1 MFHFYPLSMK
11 RFAFPAVGS
20 LLAVACFV
28 LPLANA
34 ESGVSD
40 SAAVIEASGMN
51 HESPAWAER
60 LKGQT
65 IIENAQEGRAE
76 RAALVEKQHERLMQ
90 QMQKEMSESNSGGYN
105 TMSMMHQYGAGK
117 GNYLLAS
124 DSDIEPVAMAGGG
137 KCPATAPVKH
147 YDISAINVEIT
158 LNQWLDYY
166 PGYMYALTENIEN
179 VREEEA
185 KNADAREEEGHHNPG
200 GVKNGI
206 QGQYIQPLVIRG
218 NQGDCVKVT
227 LRNSL
232 EFGEDVSLHING
244 SSMVVSKTGQP
255 ATTTNP
261 DAIAYG
267 PDEDCEENCETVPVE
282 MEWYIHPDTQEGGRQ
297 FHSYSN
303 DRELTVMGLFG
314 VFVVE
319 PAGSNYLDPL
329 GTGPAPEMPSGWQ
342 AIIQNGMGPD
352 FREFVLIYHEVGDEA
367 FRPVNKHGD
376 FLPQRDPLTDA
387 YRPGAR
393 ALNYRSEPFG
403 INNMHVQHEY
413 FGFEDESMA
422 YSSYTFGDAGPTIP
436 RSYLGDPAKYRLVH
450 GGSEVFHSHHPHGG
464 AIRWTRSPRAVDQMP
479 MWHKGQN
486 GPVKY
491 PLIRAKTDRVDVE
504 VIGPSEA
511 LDLETECGSGLCQYL
526 AGDFLFHCHV
536 AHHYVAGMWGY
547 WRVYNTLQVPGIQN
561 DVMAP
566 LRELPDR
573 LGRIARPVTS
583 DQLVGTTVNW
593 FGKKFNLV
601 DNSQKT
607 DWNADPAVVRIYDWV
622 EMQLVTRGLPG
633 HTEDEIGQL
642 KSYDATVIDWVWDG
656 DRAMSEK
663 ESTVENPKYHPDWQG
678 YEAGKRRPIWF
689 EPTTGKVAWPWLTPH
704 FGKRVPFAP
713 DRNPAPWLEMIH
725 LDEDGQPS
733 VKPAKPGENGR
744 WSLCPDRAGS
754 QEYNIHFI
762 KLPIELSAAQGD
774 QPAVVDP
781 NGLLYVVHE
790 EEEAIRNNNDLKV
803 PLVFRA
809 NIYDCMDWMLTSEWP
824 DDDFTNFQSSKINTH
839 FHFVQF
845 DNQAS
850 DGVISGFSYE
860 QSVRPFTLFE
870 KKKKKGLP
878 VPMNAKFTKAAGKGD
893 RTIHVTNAKQYHVG
907 TVILVGADNVE
918 GKEVKRIVAI
928 GSSGESASAGGASGG
943 MYTVN
948 PGDTLGAI
956 AMQHGTDVATL
967 VSMNGLANADM
978 LAVGQQLQMPGGGGE
993 AAAPSGGAQTLT
1005 FKTPLEYDHPVG
1017 DIVTVEFV
1025 RQRFWADADVGSVFC
1040 HDHAFGGTT
1049 WPHGAVCSFLI
1060 EPFGSTWHDPA
1071 TGEAKRTGPVMDIHT
1086 VEPVGYGVSGS
1097 FRELMVQIMDTVPH
1111 TVNVVTAGNPPGQ
1124 PVEVALEAGRTVSF
1138 QMPANELIKMTP
1150 MPFLN
1155 GGTHT
1160 TGGALN
1166 FRAEPFAQRLANN
1179 PETSQL
1185 FSSGTHGDPSTVTL
1199 RAYLG
1204 DAIVFRLIDVTMNE
1218 SNVFTVS
1225 GHNFLT
1231 ERYAG
1236 DANRKN
1242 SIHIGIAERYD
1253 LVVPQAGG
1261 TRLQSGDYMY
1271 FNGRSSKLSEGS
1283 WGLIRVLD
1291 KEVPDLKPL
1300 PNAAYGGPGIKKP
1313 LPVCPADAP
1322 VKNFNV
1328 VAIDYPQMAFNP
1340 NVEEAIEVDFER
1352 TIEVKNPDA
1361 KIYVL
1366 EEEVA
1371 KVSGEFQPMPLT
1383 LRASVGDC
1391 LKVKLTNKMKEGR
1404 ASFSAFSLAFD
1415 PKDSQGVN
1423 LGNNPGDQTVAP
1435 GESRTYTYYADP
1447 AVGETQSLVWDWGNV
1462 AMNPRNG
1469 LFGGIV
1475 IGPKGSQYRDPK
1487 TGADISE
1494 KNSWIADVIVDR
1506 SVPGNEHRAN
1516 YRDVALFFQDEDNII
1531 GTSFMPYVQN
1541 VAGLVGVNYRNEPYL
1556 YREEQGCSLGR
1567 MFQPCNVDEPNE
1579 PATPIIEAHAGDPVR
1594 IHVFGASNEQ
1604 NGMFTLEKH
1613 EWPIEPFMEGA
1624 DHISVVEFSGSEG
1637 IDAFISSAGGPYSM
1651 PGDYVYSNA
1660 RLPYSQSGQWGY
1672 FRVLSK
1678 NDQRILPLSGASP
1691 GVKEA
1696 KEGQPEQ
1703 GSVRPIS
1710 FKQ

>member
-1 MFHFYPLSMK
+1 MLMFHSHRCSATFHAVPGWGRLLALLCLLCPLSVAGAAE
-11 RFAFPAVGS
+11 RAVEARAVKERDARQ
-20 LLAVACFV
+20 LAHAT
-28 LPLANA
+28 
-34 ESGVSD
+34 
-40 SAAVIEASGMN
+40 GMN
-51 HESPAWAER
+51 HAHQSPAWAER

-65 IIENAQEGRAE
+65 IVENAQEGRAE
-76 RAALVEKQHERLMQ
+76 RAALVERQHERLMQ
-90 QMQKEMSESNSGGYN
+90 QMQHETAASSAGNFD

-117 GNYLLAS
+117 GNYLLSS
-124 DSDIEPVAMAGGG
+124 DADLEPVAMTGGG
-137 KCPATAPVKH
+137 KCPETAPVRA

-166 PGYMYALTENIEN
+166 PGYMYALTGNIEK

-185 KNADAREEEGHHNPG
+185 KNAEARESEGHHDPG
-200 GVKNGI
+200 AVKNGI
-206 QGQYIQPLVIRG
+206 QGQHIQPLVIRG
-218 NQGDCVKVT
+218 NQGDCVKIT
-227 LRNSL
+227 LRNQL
-232 EFGEDVSLHING
+232 EFGEDVSLHVNG
-244 SSMVVSKTGQP
+244 SSMVVSKTGRP

-267 PDEDCEENCETVPVE
+267 PDEECEENCTTAPVH
-282 MEWYIHPDTQEGGRQ
+282 MEWYIHPATQEGGRQ

-319 PAGSNYLDPL
+319 PAGSDYLDPL
-329 GTGPAPEMPSGWQ
+329 GTGAAGTMPSGWQ
-342 AIIQNGMGPD
+342 AIIQNGQGPD

-367 FRPVNKHGD
+367 FRPVNRHGD

-422 YSSYTFGDAGPTIP
+422 YSAYTFGDAGPTIP
-436 RSYLGDPAKYRLVH
+436 RSYLGDPAKFRLVH

-464 AIRWTRSPRAVDQMP
+464 SIRWTRSPRAVDQMP

-491 PLIRAKTDRVDVE
+491 PLIRAKSDRVDVE

-511 LDLETECGSGLCQYL
+511 IDLETECGSGLCQYL

-561 DVMAP
+561 DVMPP

-573 LGRIARPVTS
+573 LGRIAKPVTS
-583 DQLVGTTVNW
+583 DQLVGTTVDW
-593 FGKKFNLV
+593 FGKRFTIVENGK
-601 DNSQKT
+601 KT
-607 DWNADPAVVRIYDWV
+607 DWDADPAVVRVHDWV
-622 EMQLVTRGLPG
+622 EMQLPTRGLPG
-633 HTEDEIGQL
+633 HVKGEVGQI
-642 KSYDATVIDWVWDG
+642 KSYDATVVDWVWDG
-656 DRAMSEK
+656 NRAMSEK
-663 ESTVENPKYHPDWQG
+663 ESTIDNPKYRAAWQG
-678 YEAGKRRPIWF
+678 YKAGARRAIWF
-689 EPTTGKVAWPWLTPH
+689 EPRTGKVAWPWLTPH
-704 FGKRVPFAP
+704 FGKRAPFSP

-725 LDEDGQPS
+725 LDDDGRPS
-733 VKPAKPGENGR
+733 AEPARPGENGR

-754 QEYNIHFI
+754 QKYNVHFI
-762 KLPIELSAAQGD
+762 KLPIELSAAEGKQD
-774 QPAVVDP
+774 AIVDP
-781 NGLLYVVHE
+781 NGLLYVVHD
-790 EEEAIRNNNDLKV
+790 EEAAIRKDNDLKV

-809 NIYDCMDWMLTSEWP
+809 NIYDCMDWILTSEWL
-824 DDDFTNFQSSKINTH
+824 DDDVTNFQSSKINTH

-850 DGVISGFSYE
+850 DGVITGFSYE
-860 QSVRPFTLFE
+860 QSVRPFTQFE
-870 KKKKKGLP
+870 KTTKKGLP
-878 VPMNAKFTKAAGKGD
+878 VPMNAKFTKAAKAGAK
-893 RTIHVTNAKQYHVG
+893 TIHVTNAGQYHTG
-907 TVILVGADNVE
+907 TVLLVGADNV
-918 GKEVKRIVAI
+918 GGSEVRRIVGIDAK
-928 GSSGESASAGGASGG
+928 AK
-943 MYTVN
+943 
-948 PGDTLGAI
+948 
-956 AMQHGTDVATL
+956 
-967 VSMNGLANADM
+967 
-978 LAVGQQLQMPGGGGE
+978 
-993 AAAPSGGAQTLT
+993 TLT
-1005 FKTPLEYDHPVG
+1005 LKKPLVHAHPVG

-1086 VEPVGYGVSGS
+1086 AEPVGYGVSGS

-1138 QMPANELIKMTP
+1138 QMPPNKSIKMTP

-1179 PETSQL
+1179 ADPSKL
-1185 FSSGTHGDPSTVTL
+1185 FSSAVHGDPSTSML

-1204 DAIVFRLIDVTMNE
+1204 DTIVFRLVDVTMNE

-1261 TRLQSGDYMY
+1261 PRLQPGDYMY
-1271 FNGRSSKLSEGS
+1271 FNGRNSKLSEGS
-1283 WGLIRVLD
+1283 WGVVRVLE
-1291 KEVPDLKPL
+1291 KPVPDLRPL
-1300 PNAAYGGPGIKKP
+1300 PNAGFGGPGLKKP
-1313 LPVCPADAP
+1313 LPLCPPDAP
-1322 VKNFNV
+1322 VKSFNV
-1328 VAIDYPQMAFNP
+1328 VAMDYPQMAFNP

-1352 TIEVKNPDA
+1352 TIAVRNPDA
-1361 KIYVL
+1361 KIYIL
-1366 EEEVA
+1366 EEEAA
-1371 KVSGEFQPMPLT
+1371 KVSGAFQPMPLT
-1383 LRASVGDC
+1383 LRANVGDC
-1391 LKVKLTNKMKEGR
+1391 LKVKLTNKMKESR

-1415 PKDSQGVN
+1415 PTDSQGVN
-1423 LGNNPGDQTVAP
+1423 LGKNAGDQTVAP
-1435 GESRTYTYYADP
+1435 GKHRTYTYYADP
-1447 AVGETQSLVWDWGNV
+1447 STGETQSLVWDWGNV

-1487 TGADISE
+1487 TGADISL
-1494 KNSWIADVIVDR
+1494 KNSWMADVLVDR
-1506 SVPGNEHRAN
+1506 TIPGNEYRAN
-1516 YRDVALFFQDEDNII
+1516 YRDVSLYFQDEDNII

-1541 VAGLVGVNYRNEPYL
+1541 VAGLIGVNYRSEPYL
-1556 YREEQGCSLGR
+1556 YREELGCSLGR
-1567 MFQPCNVDEPNE
+1567 MFQPCQVDDPQD
-1579 PATPIIEAHAGDPVR
+1579 PVTPLIEAHAGDPVR

-1613 EWPIEPFMEGA
+1613 EWPIEPFMRGA
-1624 DHISVVEFSGSEG
+1624 DQISVVEFAGSEG
-1637 IDAFISSAGGPYSM
+1637 IDVFIPAAGGPYALT
-1651 PGDYVYSNA
+1651 GDYVYSNA

-1672 FRVLSK
+1672 FRVLPV
-1678 NDQRILPLSGASP
+1678 NDQHLLPLRGAAP

-1696 KEGQPEQ
+1696 RTPRTPEGDATPV
-1703 GSVRPIS
+1703 SLR
-1710 FKQ
+1710 

>member
-1 MFHFYPLSMK
+1 MFHSHRFSMK
-11 RFAFPAVGS
+11 PRAVLGWGS
-20 LLAVACFV
+20 LLALTFFV
-28 LPLANA
+28 LPLSGAGA
-34 ESGVSD
+34 ED
-40 SAAVIEASGMN
+40 HDARPLIHATGMN
-51 HESPAWAER
+51 QQSPGWAER

-65 IIENAQEGRAE
+65 IVENAQEGRAE
-76 RAALVEKQHERLMQ
+76 RAALVERQHERLMR
-90 QMQKEMSESNSGGYN
+90 QMEHEAEDSNSGGFD

-117 GNYLLAS
+117 GNYLLSS
-124 DSDIEPVAMAGGG
+124 DTDAEPVSMNGGG
-137 KCPATAPVKH
+137 KCPATAPVRH
-147 YDISAINVEIT
+147 YDVSAINAEIT

-166 PGYMYALTENIEN
+166 PGYMYVLTEHIEN

-185 KNADAREEEGHHNPG
+185 KNAEAREAEGHHEPG
-200 GVKNGI
+200 AVKNGI

-218 NQGDCVKVT
+218 NQGDCVKIT
-227 LRNSL
+227 LRNQL

-261 DAIAYG
+261 DAIANG
-267 PDEDCEENCETVPVE
+267 FDEECEENCQVAPVE
-282 MEWYIHPDTQEGGRQ
+282 LEWYIHPATQEGGRQ

-319 PAGSNYLDPL
+319 PAGSEYLDPL
-329 GTGPAPEMPSGWQ
+329 GTGPAGKMPSGWQ
-342 AIIQNGMGPD
+342 AIIQNGQGPD

-367 FRPVNKHGD
+367 FRPVNRHGD

-436 RSYLGDPAKYRLVH
+436 RSYLGDPAKFRLVH

-464 AIRWTRSPRAVDQMP
+464 AIRWARSPRAVDQMP

-491 PLIRAKTDRVDVE
+491 PLIRAKSDRVDVE

-511 LDLETECGSGLCQYL
+511 IDLETECGSGLCQYL

-561 DVMAP
+561 DVMLP

-573 LGRIARPVTS
+573 VGRIVRPVTS
-583 DQLVGTTVNW
+583 DQLVGATVDW
-593 FGKKFNLV
+593 FGKKFTIVENG
-601 DNSQKT
+601 KT
-607 DWNADPAVVRIYDWV
+607 TNWQSDPAVVRIHDWV
-622 EMQLVTRGLPG
+622 EMQLPTRGLPG
-633 HTEDEIGQL
+633 HVEDEVGQI
-642 KSYDATVIDWVWDG
+642 KSYDATVVDWAWDG
-656 DRAMSEK
+656 TRAMSEK
-663 ESTVENPKYHPDWQG
+663 ESTIENPKYHAEWQG
-678 YEAGKRRPIWF
+678 YEPGKRRAIWF
-689 EPTTGKVAWPWLTPH
+689 EPQTGKVAWPWLTPH
-704 FGKRVPFAP
+704 FGKRAPFSP

-725 LDEDGQPS
+725 LDDDGQPS
-733 VKPAKPGENGR
+733 VEPARPGENGR

-754 QEYNIHFI
+754 QRYNVHFI
-762 KLPIELSAAQGD
+762 KLPIELSAAAGKQD
-774 QPAVVDP
+774 AIVDP
-781 NGLLYVVHE
+781 NGLLFVVHDE
-790 EEEAIRNNNDLKV
+790 EQAIRNNNDLKV

-809 NIYDCMDWMLTSEWP
+809 NIYDCMDWILTSEWL

-850 DGVISGFSYE
+850 DGVITGFSYE
-860 QSVRPFTLFE
+860 QSVRPFTQFD
-870 KKKKKGLP
+870 KTTKKGLP
-878 VPMNAKFTKAAGKGD
+878 VPMNAKFTKAAKPGA
-893 RTIHVTNAKQYHVG
+893 RTARVTNAAQYHVG
-907 TVILVGADNVE
+907 TVLLVGADNVE
-918 GKEVKRIVAI
+918 GSEVQRITGI
-928 GSSGESASAGGASGG
+928 
-943 MYTVN
+943 
-948 PGDTLGAI
+948 DRK
-956 AMQHGTDVATL
+956 
-967 VSMNGLANADM
+967 
-978 LAVGQQLQMPGGGGE
+978 
-993 AAAPSGGAQTLT
+993 AQTLT
-1005 FKTPLEYDHPVG
+1005 FKAPLKHAHPVG

-1124 PVEVALEAGRTVSF
+1124 PVAVALEAGRTVSF
-1138 QMPANELIKMTP
+1138 QMPPNEAIKMTP

-1179 PETSQL
+1179 PATSQL
-1185 FSSGTHGDPSTVTL
+1185 FSSRIHGDPSTVML
-1199 RAYLG
+1199 QAYLG
-1204 DAIVFRLIDVTMNE
+1204 DAIVVRLIDVTMNE
-1218 SNVFTVS
+1218 SNVFTMS

-1261 TRLQSGDYMY
+1261 PRLQPGDYMY

-1283 WGLIRVLD
+1283 WGMIRVLE
-1291 KEVPDLKPL
+1291 KETPDLQPL
-1300 PNAAYGGPGIKKP
+1300 PNAGFGGPGIKKP
-1313 LPVCPADAP
+1313 LPLCPPDAP
-1322 VKNFNV
+1322 VKQFNV
-1328 VAIDYPQMAFNP
+1328 AAIDYPQMAFNP

-1352 TIEVKNPDA
+1352 TIAVRNPDA
-1361 KIYVL
+1361 KIYIL
-1366 EEEVA
+1366 EEEAA

-1383 LRASVGDC
+1383 LRANVGDC

-1415 PKDSQGVN
+1415 PADSQGVN

-1435 GESRTYTYYADP
+1435 GKSRTYTYYADP
-1447 AVGETQSLVWDWGNV
+1447 STGETQSLVWDWGNV

-1469 LFGGIV
+1469 LFGGII

-1487 TGADISE
+1487 TGADISL
-1494 KNSWIADVIVDR
+1494 KNRWLADVIVDR
-1506 SVPGNEHRAN
+1506 TIPGNEHRAN
-1516 YRDVALFFQDEDNII
+1516 YRDASLYFQDEDNII

-1541 VAGLVGVNYRNEPYL
+1541 VAGLIGVNYRNEPYL
-1556 YREEQGCSLGR
+1556 YREELGCSLGR
-1567 MFQPCNVDEPNE
+1567 MFQPCQVDDPQD
-1579 PATPIIEAHAGDPVR
+1579 PVTPLIEAHAGDPVR

-1613 EWPIEPFMEGA
+1613 EWPIEPFMPGA

-1637 IDAFISSAGGPYSM
+1637 IDVFIPSAGGPYTLAA
-1651 PGDYVYSNA
+1651 DYVYSNA

-1678 NDQRILPLSGASP
+1678 NDQRILPLRGVAP

-1696 KEGQPEQ
+1696 RGPRPSE

-1710 FKQ
+1710 LN

>member
-1 MFHFYPLSMK
+1 MFRFNHFSVGSCAFPGWKSVFALALLVFPLSVAGAEDRTVQPLLHTTGMK
-11 RFAFPAVGS
+11 
-20 LLAVACFV
+20 
-28 LPLANA
+28 
-34 ESGVSD
+34 
-40 SAAVIEASGMN
+40 
-51 HESPAWAER
+51 HQSPAWAER

-65 IIENAQEGRAE
+65 IVENAQEGRAE
-76 RAALVEKQHERLMQ
+76 RSMLVEQQHERLMR
-90 QMQKEMSESNSGGYN
+90 QMGREADASGSGGFD

-117 GNYLLAS
+117 GNYLLSS
-124 DSDIEPVAMAGGG
+124 DADIEPVSMGGDG
-137 KCPATAPVKH
+137 KCPAIAPVRQ
-147 YDISAINVEIT
+147 YDVSAVNVEIT

-166 PGYMYALTENIEN
+166 PGYMYVLTENIEK
-179 VREEEA
+179 VRAEEA
-185 KNADAREEEGHHNPG
+185 RNAEAREAEGHHNPG
-200 GVKNGI
+200 AVTNGI
-206 QGQYIQPLVIRG
+206 QDQYIQPLVIRG
-218 NQGDCVKVT
+218 NQGDCVKIT
-227 LRNSL
+227 LRNQL

-244 SSMVVSKTGQP
+244 SSMVISQTGQP

-267 PDEDCEENCETVPVE
+267 LGDECEEEDDDGKEEGEAEENCNVTPVH
-282 MEWYIHPDTQEGGRQ
+282 MEWYIHPATQEGGRQ

-319 PAGSNYLDPL
+319 PVGSDYLDPL
-329 GTGPAPEMPSGWQ
+329 GMGPAGEMPSGWQ
-342 AIIQNGMGPD
+342 AIIRNGQGPD

-367 FRPVNKHGD
+367 FRPVNRHGD

-422 YSSYTFGDAGPTIP
+422 YSAYTFGDAGPTIP
-436 RSYLGDPAKYRLVH
+436 RSYLGDPAKFRLVH

-464 AIRWTRSPRAVDQMP
+464 AIRWARSPRAVDQMP

-491 PLIRAKTDRVDVE
+491 PLIRAKSDRVDVE

-511 LDLETECGSGLCQYL
+511 IDLETECGSGLCQYL

-547 WRVYNTLQVPGIQN
+547 WRVYNTLQTPGIQN
-561 DVMAP
+561 DVMPP

-573 LGRIARPVTS
+573 MGRIVGPVTS
-583 DQLVGTTVNW
+583 DKLVGTTVDW
-593 FGKKFNLV
+593 FGKRFKIV
-601 DNSQKT
+601 ENSHKT
-607 DWNADPAVVRIYDWV
+607 NWQSDPAVVRIYDWV
-622 EMQLVTRGLPG
+622 EMQLPTRGLPG
-633 HTEDEIGQL
+633 HVDDEVGQI
-642 KSYDATVIDWVWDG
+642 KSYDATVVDWIWDG

-663 ESTVENPKYHPDWQG
+663 ESTVENPKYHPEWQR
-678 YEAGKRRPIWF
+678 YEPGKRRAIWF
-689 EPTTGKVAWPWLTPH
+689 EARTGKVAWPWLTPH
-704 FGKRVPFAP
+704 FGKRAPFSP

-733 VKPAKPGENGR
+733 VEPARPGENGR

-754 QEYNIHFI
+754 QKYNVHFI
-762 KLPIELSAAQGD
+762 KLPIELSAAEGKQD
-774 QPAVVDP
+774 AIVDP
-781 NGLLYVVHE
+781 NGLLYVVHD
-790 EEEAIRNNNDLKV
+790 EEEAIRKNNALKV

-809 NIYDCMDWMLTSEWP
+809 NIYDCMDWILTSEWL

-860 QSVRPFTLFE
+860 QSVRPFTQFE
-870 KKKKKGLP
+870 KKTEKGLP
-878 VPMNAKFTKAAGKGD
+878 MPMNARFTKAAKQGD
-893 RTIHVTNAKQYHVG
+893 RTLHVTNARQYHVG
-907 TVILVGADNVE
+907 TVLLVGADNV
-918 GKEVKRIVAI
+918 GGSEVKRITGI
-928 GSSGESASAGGASGG
+928 
-943 MYTVN
+943 
-948 PGDTLGAI
+948 DKK
-956 AMQHGTDVATL
+956 
-967 VSMNGLANADM
+967 
-978 LAVGQQLQMPGGGGE
+978 
-993 AAAPSGGAQTLT
+993 AQTLT
-1005 FKTPLEYDHPVG
+1005 LKEPLQHDHPVG

-1060 EPFGSTWHDPA
+1060 EPFGSTWHDPI

-1138 QMPANELIKMTP
+1138 QMPPNDSIKMTP

-1179 PETSQL
+1179 AEPSQI
-1185 FSSGTHGDPSTVTL
+1185 FNSAIHGDPSTVTL

-1204 DAIVFRLIDVTMNE
+1204 DAIVFRLVDVTMNE

-1261 TRLQSGDYMY
+1261 PRLQPGDYMY

-1283 WGLIRVLD
+1283 WGVVRVLD
-1291 KEVPDLKPL
+1291 KPVPDLQPL
-1300 PNAAYGGPGIKKP
+1300 PNAGFGGPGIKKP
-1313 LPVCPADAP
+1313 LPLCPPDAP

-1352 TIEVKNPDA
+1352 TIAVRNPDA
-1361 KIYVL
+1361 RIYIL

-1383 LRASVGDC
+1383 LRANVGDC

-1404 ASFSAFSLAFD
+1404 ASFSAFALAFD
-1415 PKDSQGVN
+1415 PTDSQGVN
-1423 LGNNPGDQTVAP
+1423 LGRNTGDQTVAP
-1435 GESRTYTYYADP
+1435 GKSRTYTYYADP
-1447 AVGETQSLVWDWGNV
+1447 STGETQSLVWDWGNV

-1475 IGPKGSQYRDPK
+1475 IGPKGSHYRDPK
-1487 TGADISE
+1487 TGADISL
-1494 KNSWIADVIVDR
+1494 KNSWIADVIVDQTI
-1506 SVPGNEHRAN
+1506 PGNEYRAN
-1516 YRDVALFFQDEDNII
+1516 YRDVSLYFQDEDNII

-1541 VAGLVGVNYRNEPYL
+1541 VAGLIGVNYRNEPYL
-1556 YREEQGCSLGR
+1556 YREELGCSLGR
-1567 MFQPCNVDEPNE
+1567 MFQPCQVDDPQD
-1579 PATPIIEAHAGDPVR
+1579 PVTPLIEAHAGDPVR

-1624 DHISVVEFSGSEG
+1624 DQISVVEFSGSEG
-1637 IDAFISSAGGPYSM
+1637 IDVFIPAAGGPYAM
-1651 PGDYVYSNA
+1651 AGDYVYSNA

-1678 NDQRILPLSGASP
+1678 NDQRILPLRGVAP
-1691 GVKEA
+1691 GVKKARSPRFSE
-1696 KEGQPEQ
+1696 
-1703 GSVRPIS
+1703 GSVNPVS
-1710 FKQ
+1710 FQ